1 MGIQLLRGRYFDDH
15 DGPDGPQV
23 MIVSQDT
30 ASKLWGS
37 DDPIGRQVHILGNG
51 KNFEVVGV
59 VASVRNNALN
69 QAPTPAMY
77 YPAGQRP
84 PLQMDVV
91 VRVQGK
97 PETALP
103 AIRRK
108 IHELDSEL
116 PLSNVRAMEEWV
128 HTNAAQPRLNTI
140 LLAGFAGVAVLIAII
155 GIYGMLAYL
164 VSQRTAEIGVRMALG
179 AQRSDVQR
187 LIVNEGMRVSLAGIS
202 AGLAGSLA
210 LSRIL
215 TSLLFEVKAHDP
227 FTFVAVPL
235 LTALVALAA
244 CYLPARRASRVD
256 PIVALRYE

>member
-1 MGIQLLRGRYFDDH
+1 
-15 DGPDGPQV
+15 
-23 MIVSQDT
+23 
-30 ASKLWGS
+30 
-37 DDPIGRQVHILGNG
+37 
-51 KNFEVVGV
+51 
-59 VASVRNNALN
+59 
-69 QAPTPAMY
+69 MY
-77 YPAGQRP
+77 YPVAQRP

-91 VRVQGK
+91 VRTRGN

-140 LLAGFAGVAVLIAII
+140 LLASFAGVAVLIAVI
-155 GIYGMLAYL
+155 GIYGVLSYS

-179 AQRSDVQR
+179 AQRSDLQR
-187 LIVNEGMRVSLAGIS
+187 LVANEGMRVSLAGVS
-202 AGLAGSLA
+202 AGLAGAVA

-235 LTALVALAA
+235 MLAVVAFGA

-256 PIVALRYE
+256 PIVALRHE